1 MIASKTDPKYMSL
14 ADAIEADLRGGAWD
28 GGKMPS
34 VRGVALSHKVSVVT
48 ASRALQ
54 VLRDKGL
61 IHTIERSGCY
71 RVPPPTADRWAILI
85 RTTRGP
91 WQRQTLTLV
100 RSGFET
106 LARRESMHLEFDAFD
121 IEGSPTVK
129 EAQTA
134 VARAKKDGVRGVF
147 VLPSR
152 ASEADAAADGAFLEG
167 CDRADMPV
175 VLLERNLRS
184 HDKLDRDIVAMDD
197 LGAARAC
204 TEHLLAQ
211 GRKRLGIVV
220 ASPISTHNDRIAGF
234 LFALHAARES
244 QPPKQ
249 ATKLYDVVI
258 RQPTDTPTKEAYAA
272 VTDRISSEKLDGVV
286 CYHDY
291 TAMGVILELLQ
302 RGVRVPDDVALI
314 GFDNLPIGDAFS
326 IGLSTYGYPGE
337 AMAEQAVRLMR
348 DRLKYPDRAPVKIVV
363 SGELILRGST
373 ERKR

>member
-1 MIASKTDPKYMSL
+1 MIAKTDPKYLSV
-14 ADAIEADLRGGAWD
+14 AEAIEADLRDGAWD

-34 VRGVALSHKVSVVT
+34 VRGVARSHNVSVVT

-61 IHTIERSGCY
+61 ISTIERSGCY
-71 RVPPPTADRWAILI
+71 RIPPPTADRWAILI
-85 RTTRGP
+85 RTTPGP
-91 WQRQTLTLV
+91 WQRQTV
-100 RSGFET
+100 AISRAGFET

-121 IEGSPTVK
+121 IDGPLTVK
-129 EAQTA
+129 QAQDA
-134 VARAKKDGVRGVF
+134 AARAKKDGIRGVF

-152 ASEADAAADGAFLEG
+152 ASDADAAIDAAFLEG
-167 CDRADMPV
+167 CDRAGLPS

-184 HDKLDRDIVAMDD
+184 HAKLDRDIVTLDD

-204 TEHLLAQ
+204 TEHLLAG
-211 GRKRLGIVV
+211 GRKRLGMVV

-234 LFALHAARES
+234 LFALHAARETLTAKKAA
-244 QPPKQ
+244 Q
-249 ATKLYDVVI
+249 LFDVVL
-258 RQPTDTPTKEAYAA
+258 RQPTDSPTKEAYAA
-272 VTDRISSEKLDGVV
+272 VTDQILRHKLDAVV

-314 GFDNLPIGDAFS
+314 GFDNLPIGEAFS
-326 IGLSTYGYPGE
+326 LGLTTYSYPGE
-337 AMAEQAVRLMR
+337 AIAEQAVRLMR
-348 DRLKYPDRAPVKIVV
+348 DRLKFPERAPVKIVV

-373 ERKR
+373 ESEL